1 MVRGETLIE
10 TPEGQ
15 PAQSTPGTV
24 DITRSKNEIRD
35 RLLPAPE
42 QQYLSYVPHAPRT
55 AVNAAVVS
63 IYSDSVGVN
72 AAQNQVIA
80 INKGAQNGMDIGT
93 VLELISK
100 GNVIVDK
107 TSATRDTVRLPDEQ
121 NGYAMI
127 FKVFD
132 RVSYALITT
141 AQRPVNI
148 GDGLQSPQN

>member
-1 MVRGETLIE
+1 M
-10 TPEGQ
+10 
-15 PAQSTPGTV
+15 
-24 DITRSKNEIRD
+24 
-35 RLLPAPE
+35 
-42 QQYLSYVPHAPRT
+42 
-55 AVNAAVVS
+55 VS

-80 INKGAQNGMDIGT
+80 INKGAQSGMDIGT

-107 TSATRDTVRLPDEQ
+107 TSATRDSVRLPDEQ
-121 NGYAMI
+121 NGYAMV